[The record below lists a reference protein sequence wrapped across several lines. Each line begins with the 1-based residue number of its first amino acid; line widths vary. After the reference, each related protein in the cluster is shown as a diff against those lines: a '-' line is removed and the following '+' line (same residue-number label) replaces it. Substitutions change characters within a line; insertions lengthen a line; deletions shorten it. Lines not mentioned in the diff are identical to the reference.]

1 MTIINICDYH
11 HNASVPTGVLLS
23 PNIHAMEDRKIICTP
38 DNKNK
43 ERVKSAGASGGI
55 YGLAFVGALIYYLQ
69 HAATFWAGVT
79 GFIKALV
86 WPAMLVYYIMDYL
99 KM

>member
-11 HNASVPTGVLLS
+11 HVACVPTGLLLS
-23 PNIHAMEDRKIICTP
+23 PNIHTMEDRKIICAP
-38 DNKNK
+38 ENKNK
-43 ERVKSAGASGGI
+43 ERVKSAGASSGI

-69 HAATFWAGVT
+69 HAATFWAGVL